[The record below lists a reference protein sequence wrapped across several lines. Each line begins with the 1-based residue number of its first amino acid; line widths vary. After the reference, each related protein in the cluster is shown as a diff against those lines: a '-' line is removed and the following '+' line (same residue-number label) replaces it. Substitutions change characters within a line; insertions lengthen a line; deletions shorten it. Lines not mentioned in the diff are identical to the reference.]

1 MNIMG
6 RDDLVAI
13 HAVVNEDEVNG
24 VITMLKS
31 IEATGILV
39 MPIDRMVL

>member
-1 MNIMG
+1 MTIMG

-24 VITMLKS
+24 VIAMLKG
-31 IEATGILV
+31 IGATGILV